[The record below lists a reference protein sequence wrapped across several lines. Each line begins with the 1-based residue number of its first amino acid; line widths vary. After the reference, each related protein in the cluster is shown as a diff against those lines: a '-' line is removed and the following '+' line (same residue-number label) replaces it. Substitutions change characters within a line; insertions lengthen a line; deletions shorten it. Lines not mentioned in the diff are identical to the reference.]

1 MKHQSYI
8 RSLFVALAMC
18 LVGIPAMAE
27 EASTTAENAVVHLNP
42 FAFKL
47 SRTLTGDVLNV
58 TYYLNAPATNV
69 EVSVDIN
76 KDGKI
81 DGNDVVYNCNN
92 VKNTQGTTVVKGIYT
107 ANISLREKINDVADF
122 RNQDELPWYVD
133 VKGGNTATWP
143 AVGAGAELD
152 AQEVTSQSYNF
163 YSPWSVDVDIDPYSD
178 NFGTIYAVERIDGVA
193 NSMSAAGSAARAKY
207 FEFKAKAND
216 KKNYTEEQRK
226 NFEATANQYLAEA
239 VAADASAGY
248 DDYFGWLDGV
258 GYKGGL
264 YSFDPAFQNYP
275 TMYDQ
280 TTEGGGTAY
289 DFVNYDVSKVK
300 AIRRDASMN
309 ANSSGHQ
316 GGAFT
321 KNDLFGRVRIA
332 YKPDHNNRVF
342 LSFSPE
348 QQTSG
353 STSILLGEVKANNY
367 PLIGRAG
374 KGNTDWFT
382 TIMSANTYVAQVT
395 NSAGDVTQVGK
406 LGYYNGN
413 DFVAGPN
420 IVFDASVDGDLLRL
434 CMISGAYKDRD
445 ITHRDSYRC
454 DEYAIGLTATSIT
467 APHKE
472 KIFNMRRTESPDD
485 VNFWYFNSRKLVPS
499 CMGNIG
505 GVKAHTGN
513 GTCKYCAGAD
523 AVGFSNTY
531 AHRGLEYDPDG
542 KGFWHAQ
549 VRDNHNEIPSLVHFR
564 YNETTRLYEVNFAE
578 YICGRGGAAVR
589 YDINGD
595 RLAVA
600 GGRFTTK
607 TYTVASTTTDAHRTK
622 NVWPNDITDNFPKPA
637 VEIDWATIYT
647 VNKANLHADMIDNYD
662 DNTKADYKETS
673 VANRAKVFTDS
684 VLINVGCRMYDFAW
698 DYADNLYI
706 CATGSHKFFA
716 LALPHAGKT
725 VSTPCKDTYR
735 FNTNASQLTVNIY
748 PQNVNCGTVVDY
760 EFQKSFA
767 WYMNG
772 ATYKLEAKPA
782 DGYRFVSWYR
792 TNSQHQ
798 TVFANYHTKA
808 AKAETIEADFGINV
822 HEDAKIVDI
831 NSNTDFKAV
840 YVKRELDAESYSTI
854 CLPFNLPTLTG
865 TPYAGASVLKFVGE
879 VASNEDGDNRI
890 FLNFEEV
897 TFNGNDIMEAGK
909 PYLIKVA
916 NAVSGEN
923 MFWNVT
929 CPDIDNQGQSVT
941 KGDVTFHA
949 LLNPTTFTKDQV
961 KDKLFL
967 TADNRLVSLYGQ
979 NSFSING
986 LRGFFTV
993 KEGAKN
999 VEYMLN
1005 LPEKV
1010 VTSTPMVNMADTLQ
1024 VTKYLWDGKI
1034 YIQKG
1039 NQVYDLSGARV
1050 K

>member
-1 MKHQSYI
+1 MKYQYFT
-8 RSLFVALAMC
+8 RSLFVAFCAFFVCTSALA
-18 LVGIPAMAE
+18 GE
-27 EASTTAENAVVHLNP
+27 LNP

-47 SRTLTGDVLNV
+47 SSSLSGDVFTV
-58 TYYLNAPATNV
+58 TYYLNAPATDV
-69 EVSVDIN
+69 KVSIDIN
-76 KDGKI
+76 NDGKI
-81 DGNDVVYNCNN
+81 DENDVVYNCNAI
-92 VKNTQGTTVVKGIYT
+92 KNTKGTTLVKGIYT
-107 ANISLREKINDVADF
+107 ANISLREKINDVAAF
-122 RNQDELPWYVD
+122 RNKNNLRWYVD
-133 VKGGNTATWP
+133 VKGGNTAEYP
-143 AVGAGAELD
+143 AVGNGQKLATK
-152 AQEVTSQSYNF
+152 EVTSYSYNF
-163 YSPWSVDVDIDPYSD
+163 YSPWSVDIDIDPYSD
-178 NFGTIYAVERIDGVA
+178 NFGTIYMVEKKDGH
-193 NSMSAAGSAARAKY
+193 
-207 FEFKAKAND
+207 AND
-216 KKNYTEEQRK
+216 VSGTDMTQYYGWHTDKDN
-226 NFEATANQYLAEA
+226 ANE
-239 VAADASAGY
+239 
-248 DDYFGWLDGV
+248 
-258 GYKGGL
+258 YKGGL

-275 TMYDQ
+275 TMYNQ
-280 TTEGGGTAY
+280 TTDGGGTAY
-289 DFVNYDVSKVK
+289 DYVDYDLNKVK
-300 AIRRDASMN
+300 AVRRDASMN
-309 ANSSGHQ
+309 ANDVGHQ
-316 GGAFT
+316 GGAFV

-342 LSFSPE
+342 MSFTPKKE
-348 QQTSG
+348 TSG
-353 STSILLGEVKANNY
+353 NTSILLGEVKTNNY
-367 PLIGRAG
+367 PLIGRNG
-374 KGNTDWFT
+374 GSTWFSS
-382 TIMSANTYVAQVT
+382 IIKANTYTESSKV
-395 NSAGDVTQVGK
+395 
-406 LGYYNGN
+406 GYYNDGN
-413 DFVAGPN
+413 FVAGPN
-420 IVFDASVDGDLLRL
+420 VVFDASVDGDLLRL
-434 CMISGAYKDRD
+434 CMISGAYQDRD

-467 APHKE
+467 APHKG

-485 VNFWYFNSRKLVPS
+485 VNFWYSNSRKLVPL
-499 CMGNIG
+499 CLGNIG

-513 GTCKYCAGAD
+513 GTCNYCAGAD

-531 AHRGLEYDPDG
+531 SHRGLEYDPDG

-564 YNETTRLYEVNFAE
+564 YNEKTTLYEVNFAE

-735 FNTNASQLTVNIY
+735 FNTPTYDLTITVAPSNK
-748 PQNVNCGTVVDY
+748 CGEVVDN
-760 EFQKSFA
+760 EFQRSFSH
-767 WYMNG
+767 YLKN
-772 ATYKLEAKPA
+772 ATFRLLAKPKT
-782 DGYRFVSWYR
+782 GYRFYCWDEYDIPYPQTIGATLTSEHTMTGNYNR
-792 TNSQHQ
+792 TAH
-798 TVFANYHTKA
+798 
-808 AKAETIEADFGINV
+808 FGIDV
-822 HEDAKIVDI
+822 WETKPITQ
-831 NSNTDFKAV
+831 TDEQMTFRGLWV
-840 YVKRELDAESYSTI
+840 QRELDDVSYSTI
-854 CLPFNLPTLTG
+854 CLPFHLESLEG
-865 TPYAGASVLKFVGE
+865 TPYDGATVLEFTSE
-879 VASNEDGDNRI
+879 EQSNVDGDNRI
-890 FLNFEEV
+890 SLNFAEV
-897 TFNGNDIMEAGK
+897 QFGTGKGMRAGV

-916 NAVSGEN
+916 TPIEKGEEHIFN
-923 MFWNVT
+923 NVT
-929 CPDIDNQGQSVT
+929 CPPIGSEGGYVT
-941 KGDVTFHA
+941 KGNVTFHG
-949 LLNPTTFTKDQV
+949 LLNPTTFTKEQV

-979 NSFSING
+979 DSFTING
-986 LRGFFTV
+986 LRGYFTV

-1024 VTKYLWDGKI
+1024 VTKYLWNGKI

-1039 NQVYDLSGARV
+1039 NQVYDLTGARV

>member
-1 MKHQSYI
+1 MKHQYFT
-8 RSLFVALAMC
+8 RSLFVALCAFFVC
-18 LVGIPAMAE
+18 T
-27 EASTTAENAVVHLNP
+27 SAVAGELNP

-47 SRTLTGDVLNV
+47 SSELVGDVFNV
-58 TYYLNAPATNV
+58 NYYLNAPAT
-69 EVSVDIN
+69 SVKVTITLP
-76 KDGKI
+76 
-81 DGNDVVYNCNN
+81 NDQKVVYDCTDSL
-92 VKNTQGTTVVKGIYT
+92 NTSRTSKVKGIYKLK
-107 ANISLREKINDVADF
+107 ISLREYINNNPDF
-122 RNQDELPWYVD
+122 RGKTDLPWSVD
-133 VKGGNTATWP
+133 VKGGNTAEYP
-143 AVGAGAELD
+143 AVGNGQKLATK
-152 AQEVTSQSYNF
+152 EVTSYSYNF
-163 YSPWSVDVDIDPYSD
+163 YSPWSVDIDIDPYSD
-178 NFGTIYAVERIDGVA
+178 NFGTIYMVEKTDGH
-193 NSMSAAGSAARAKY
+193 
-207 FEFKAKAND
+207 AND
-216 KKNYTEEQRK
+216 VSGTDMTQYYGWHTDKDN
-226 NFEATANQYLAEA
+226 ANE
-239 VAADASAGY
+239 
-248 DDYFGWLDGV
+248 
-258 GYKGGL
+258 YKGGL

-275 TMYDQ
+275 TMYNQ
-280 TTEGGGTAY
+280 TTDGGGTAY
-289 DFVNYDVSKVK
+289 DYVDYDLNKVK
-300 AIRRDASMN
+300 AVRRDASMN
-309 ANSSGHQ
+309 ANDDGHQ
-316 GGAFT
+316 GGAFV

-342 LSFSPE
+342 MSFTPKKE
-348 QQTSG
+348 TSG
-353 STSILLGEVKANNY
+353 NTSILLGEVKTNNY
-367 PLIGRAG
+367 PLIGRNG
-374 KGNTDWFT
+374 GTDWFRS
-382 TIMSANTYVAQVT
+382 IIKANTYTESSKV
-395 NSAGDVTQVGK
+395 
-406 LGYYNGN
+406 GYYNDGN
-413 DFVAGPN
+413 FVAGPN
-420 IVFDASVDGDLLRL
+420 VVFDASVDGNLLRL
-434 CMISGAYKDRD
+434 CMISGAYQDRD

-467 APHKE
+467 APHKG

-499 CMGNIG
+499 CLGNIG

-564 YNETTRLYEVNFAE
+564 YNETTTLYEVNFAE

-725 VSTPCKDTYR
+725 VATPCK
-735 FNTNASQLTVNIY
+735 TNYYFKTPTQALTVSIH
-748 PQNVNCGTVVDY
+748 PSTSCGNVVDY
-760 EFQKSFA
+760 SCPNMQRNDVNGNSFKF
-767 WYMNG
+767 YYL
-772 ATYKLEAKPA
+772 TDDA
-782 DGYRFVSWYR
+782 DGDNTEATMVKYRLLATPTDGFRFYSWDGHIWIDENNKHSNLTSLYPVSQIPTR
-792 TNSQHQ
+792 
-798 TVFANYHTKA
+798 KA
-808 AKAETIEADFGINV
+808 YFGIEV
-822 HEDAKIVDI
+822 WETKPIVE
-831 NSNTDFKAV
+831 TTEEMTFLGV
-840 YVKRELDAESYSTI
+840 FVQRELDTESYSTI
-854 CLPFNLPTLTG
+854 CLPFNLETLTG
-865 TPYAGASVLKFVGE
+865 TPYAGASVLKFDKAE
-879 VASNEDGDNRI
+879 DSDVAGDNRT
-890 FLNFEEV
+890 FLTFKEV
-897 TFNGNDIMEAGK
+897 TFTNGDIMEAGK
-909 PYLIKVA
+909 PYLIKVNTLIA
-916 NAVSGEN
+916 KGEEKIFN
-923 MFWNVT
+923 NVT
-929 CPDIDNQGQSVT
+929 CPPIGSEGGYVT
-941 KGDVTFHA
+941 KGNVTFHG

-979 NSFSING
+979 DSFTING
-986 LRGFFTV
+986 LRGYFTV
-993 KEGAKN
+993 IGGMAKN
-999 VEYMLN
+999 AEFVLN
-1005 LPEKV
+1005 LPDKV
-1010 VTSTPMVNMADTLQ
+1010 VTSTPMVNMADSLQ
-1024 VTKYLWDGKI
+1024 VTKYLWDGQI